1 MTREERKIIGVT
13 AAAHGLNHGFI
24 LIFAAVLPMLQK
36 DFQTD
41 YFHLGLIGNICFFAY
56 GLGSLP
62 AGIIADRIG
71 SKTLISLYLFGAGLS
86 SFFVA
91 FSDSLTA
98 LAISI
103 GLVGMF
109 CSTYH
114 PSSNVLIS
122 RGIKKPGKGF
132 GIHGVAGS
140 FGVALTPLVAGFL
153 ASILGWKTTYA
164 IFGIVGMALGFA
176 SLTLQE
182 VPHKNGK
189 DKTKGD
195 AAWEGSGFS
204 VLPLV
209 VFFATSTLVGLCYRG
224 VMTFLP
230 TYMAQKVQIGFL
242 PIESVA
248 LGGMMSTVALLF
260 GTIGQ
265 YMGGNLSDRY
275 LPEKVYFGAFL
286 LGAPS
291 LFLVGLFTNLPVVLS
306 ALAYAFFYF
315 STQPTGVLLLARYT
329 SVRFRGTAY
338 GIHFFLGFGVG
349 SFASSVSGY
358 LADHLGLE
366 WVFYAM
372 GYLFIVS
379 GMLAFVLLLLSR
391 KRLPNSIS

>member
-1 MTREERKIIGVT
+1 M
-13 AAAHGLNHGFI
+13 
-24 LIFAAVLPMLQK
+24 
-36 DFQTD
+36 
-41 YFHLGLIGNICFFAY
+41 
-56 GLGSLP
+56 
-62 AGIIADRIG
+62 
-71 SKTLISLYLFGAGLS
+71 
-86 SFFVA
+86 
-91 FSDSLTA
+91 
-98 LAISI
+98 
-103 GLVGMF
+103 
-109 CSTYH
+109 
-114 PSSNVLIS
+114 
-122 RGIKKPGKGF
+122 
-132 GIHGVAGS
+132 
-140 FGVALTPLVAGFL
+140 AGFL

-182 VPHKNGK
+182 VPHENGK
-189 DKTKGD
+189 DKTKAD
-195 AAWEGSGFS
+195 AVWEGSGFS

-372 GYLFIVS
+372 GYLFVVS